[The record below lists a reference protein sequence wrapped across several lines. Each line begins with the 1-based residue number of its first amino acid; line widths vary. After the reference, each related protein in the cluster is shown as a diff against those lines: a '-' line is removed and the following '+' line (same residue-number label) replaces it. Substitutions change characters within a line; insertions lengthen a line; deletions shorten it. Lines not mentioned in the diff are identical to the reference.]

1 MSEEAIVVAV
11 RTDFSKAANTKL
23 RKSGFMPAV
32 VYGLNEPPANIA
44 ISPKVVARIL
54 SSESGRNSLVYMQ
67 REGTDI
73 KRHVIIQA
81 VQRHPVTGR
90 LVHIDFLRV
99 DPTHKVRVKIPVRLL
114 GVPIGVKSQGG
125 SLDFV
130 HRMLEI
136 ECLPSLIPGHIDV
149 NVETLKIGDS
159 IRFEQLNLSSALRI
173 LGEEHEVVCAV
184 RAKTAEEV
192 VEETA
197 GVAVAA
203 AAPVAGAE
211 VEAAKKGKKDD
222 KK

>member
-1 MSEEAIVVAV
+1 MSEEAILVSL

-23 RKSGFMPAV
+23 RKSGLMPAV

-54 SSESGRNSLVYMQ
+54 ASESGRNSLVYMQ

-90 LVHIDFLRV
+90 LVHLDFMRV
-99 DPTHKVRVKIPVRLL
+99 DPTHKVRVKIPVRLI

-136 ECLPSLIPGHIDV
+136 ECLPNLIPGHIDV
-149 NVETLKIGDS
+149 NVEALKIGDS
-159 IRFEQLNLSSALRI
+159 IRFDQLDLPAALRI
-173 LGEEHEVVCAV
+173 LGDEHEVVCAV
-184 RAKTAEEV
+184 RAKAAEEV

-197 GVAVAA
+197 VAVV
-203 AAPVAGAE
+203 APVVAAE
-211 VEAAKKGKKDD
+211 PEVAKKSKRDEKK
-222 KK
+222 

>member
-1 MSEEAIVVAV
+1 MSEEAILVTL

-23 RKSGFMPAV
+23 RKSGLMPAV

-44 ISPKVVARIL
+44 ISPKIVARIL
-54 SSESGRNSLVYMQ
+54 ASESGRNSMVYMQ

-99 DPTHKVRVKIPVRLL
+99 DPTHKVRVKIPVRLV
-114 GVPIGVKSQGG
+114 GVPAGVKSQGG

-149 NVETLKIGDS
+149 NVEALMIGDS
-159 IRFEQLNLSSALRI
+159 IRFDQLGLPASLRI
-173 LGEEHEVVCAV
+173 LGGEHEVVCAV

-197 GVAVAA
+197 VVAPVAA
-203 AAPVAGAE
+203 AEPE
-211 VEAAKKGKKDD
+211 IAKKGKKDE

>member
-1 MSEEAIVVAV
+1 MSDEIIPVSL

-23 RKSGFMPAV
+23 RKSGLMPAV

-44 ISPKVVARIL
+44 ISPKIVARIL
-54 SSESGRNSLVYMQ
+54 ASESGRNSMVYMQ

-99 DPTHKVRVKIPVRLL
+99 DPTHKVRVKIPVRLT
-114 GVPIGVKSQGG
+114 GVPTGVKSQGG

-136 ECLPSLIPGHIDV
+136 ECLPSNIPGHIEV
-149 NVETLKIGDS
+149 NVEALKIGDS
-159 IRFEQLNLSSALRI
+159 IRFDQLNLPATLRI
-173 LGEEHEVVCAV
+173 LGDEHEVVCAV

-197 GVAVAA
+197 VVA
-203 AAPVAGAE
+203 AAPVVVAE
-211 VEAAKKGKKDD
+211 PEVAKKGKKDD

>member
-1 MSEEAIVVAV
+1 MSEEAIPVTL

-23 RKSGFMPAV
+23 RKSGLMPAV
-32 VYGLNEPPANIA
+32 VYGLNEPSANIA
-44 ISPKVVARIL
+44 ISPKTVARIL
-54 SSESGRNSLVYMQ
+54 SSESGRNSMVYMQ

-90 LVHIDFLRV
+90 LVHIDFMRV
-99 DPTHKVRVKIPVRLL
+99 DPTHKVRVKVPVRLT

-136 ECLPSLIPGHIDV
+136 ECLPALIPGHIEV
-149 NVETLKIGDS
+149 NVEALKIGDS
-159 IRFEQLNLSSALRI
+159 IRFDQLEIPATLRI
-173 LGEEHEVVCAV
+173 LGEEHEVVCTV
-184 RAKTAEEV
+184 RAKAAEEV
-192 VEETA
+192 VEETEA
-197 GVAVAA
+197 AVV
-203 AAPVAGAE
+203 AAPVAAVE
-211 VEAAKKGKKDD
+211 PEAAKKGKKDE

>member
-1 MSEEAIVVAV
+1 MSEETIPVSL

-23 RKSGFMPAV
+23 RKSGLMPAV

-44 ISPKVVARIL
+44 ISPKIVARIL
-54 SSESGRNSLVYMQ
+54 ASDSGRNSMVYMQ

-99 DPTHKVRVKIPVRLL
+99 DPTRKVRVKIPVRLT
-114 GVPIGVKSQGG
+114 GVPVGVKSQGG

-136 ECLPSLIPGHIDV
+136 ECLPNLIPGHIEV
-149 NVETLKIGDS
+149 NVEAMKIGDS
-159 IRFEQLNLSSALRI
+159 IRFDQLDLPSTLRI
-173 LGEEHEVVCAV
+173 LGDEHEVVCAV
-184 RAKTAEEV
+184 RAKIAEEV

-197 GVAVAA
+197 VV
-203 AAPVAGAE
+203 AAPVVVAE
-211 VEAAKKGKKDD
+211 PEVAKKGKRDD